1 MSADPISVHIL
12 DRDYLV
18 ACAPEERAGL
28 LEAARLLDGKM
39 RDLRNASR
47 SAPSD
52 RLAVMAALTLA
63 HELLQ
68 IKEAQKSGERDLNQ
82 DISQLRFKL
91 DAALNGLARI
101 A

>member
-28 LEAARLLDGKM
+28 MEAARLLDGRM
-39 RDLRNASR
+39 RDLRQASR
-47 SAPSD
+47 SAPAD
-52 RLAVMAALTLA
+52 RLAVMAALNLA

-68 IKEAQKSGERDLNQ
+68 LRESLKSGEQALNQ
-82 DISQLRFKL
+82 DLNQLRFKL

>member
-28 LEAARLLDGKM
+28 MEAARLLDSRM

-47 SAPSD
+47 SAPAD
-52 RLAVMAALTLA
+52 RLAVMAALNLA

-68 IKEAQKSGERDLNQ
+68 LKDGQRQGEQALNQ
-82 DISQLRFKL
+82 DLNQLRFKL
-91 DAALNGLARI
+91 DAALNGMARI

>member
-28 LEAARLLDGKM
+28 IEAARLLDGRM
-39 RDLRNASR
+39 RDLRQASR
-47 SAPSD
+47 SAPAD
-52 RLAVMAALTLA
+52 RLAVMAALNLA

-68 IKEAQKSGERDLNQ
+68 VRESQKSGDHALNQ
-82 DISQLRFKL
+82 DLSQLRFKL
-91 DAALNGLARI
+91 DAALNGLAKLG
-101 A
+101 

>member
-28 LEAARLLDGKM
+28 IEAARLLDGRM
-39 RDLRNASR
+39 RDLRQASR
-47 SAPSD
+47 SAPAD
-52 RLAVMAALTLA
+52 RLAVMAALNLA

-68 IKEAQKSGERDLNQ
+68 VREAQKSGDQALNQ
-82 DISQLRFKL
+82 DLSQLRYKL
-91 DAALNGLARI
+91 DAALNGLAKLG
-101 A
+101 

>member
-18 ACAPEERAGL
+18 ACAPEERTGL
-28 LEAARLLDGKM
+28 MEAARLLDSRM

-47 SAPSD
+47 SAPAD
-52 RLAVMAALTLA
+52 RLAVMAALNLA

-68 IKEAQKSGERDLNQ
+68 VKETQRLGEQSLNQ
-82 DISQLRFKL
+82 DLNQLRFKL
-91 DAALNGLARI
+91 DAALNGLTRI
-101 A
+101 G

>member
-18 ACAPEERAGL
+18 ACAPEERTGL
-28 LEAARLLDGKM
+28 MEAARLLDSRM

-47 SAPSD
+47 SAPAD
-52 RLAVMAALTLA
+52 RLAVMAALNLA

-68 IKEAQKSGERDLNQ
+68 IKETQRLSEQSLNQ
-82 DISQLRFKL
+82 DLNQLRFKL
-91 DAALNGLARI
+91 DAALNGLTRI
-101 A
+101 G

>member
-28 LEAARLLDGKM
+28 MEAARLLDARM
-39 RDLRNASR
+39 RDLRQASR
-47 SAPSD
+47 SAPAD
-52 RLAVMAALTLA
+52 RLAVMAALNLA

-68 IKEAQKSGERDLNQ
+68 LRESLKSGEQALNQ
-82 DISQLRFKL
+82 DLNQLRFKL

>member
-28 LEAARLLDGKM
+28 MEAARLLDARM

-47 SAPSD
+47 SAPAD
-52 RLAVMAALTLA
+52 RLAVMAALNLA

-68 IKEAQKSGERDLNQ
+68 LKDGQRQGEQALNQ
-82 DISQLRFKL
+82 DLNQLRFKL
-91 DAALNGLARI
+91 DAALNGMARI